1 MGFGYDYTH
10 SAVDGNGME
19 SISFLLEPE
28 RLDAHGLRVGQAVHI
43 EIDNKRQ
50 KTTVF
55 RFDWLRGGPA
65 NHQKIAELQD
75 NVIGDAEVPGLME
88 RLGIRLIGKE
98 DDYYAGR
105 SDQVVGRNH
114 TGH

>member
-19 SISFLLEPE
+19 YISFLLEPE

-55 RFDWLRGGPA
+55 RFDWVRGAPA
-65 NHQKIAELQD
+65 NHRKIAELQD
-75 NVIGDAEVPGLME
+75 DVIGDAEVPGLTG
-88 RLGIRLIGKE
+88 RLGIRLIEKE
-98 DDYYAGR
+98 DK
-105 SDQVVGRNH
+105 S
-114 TGH
+114 